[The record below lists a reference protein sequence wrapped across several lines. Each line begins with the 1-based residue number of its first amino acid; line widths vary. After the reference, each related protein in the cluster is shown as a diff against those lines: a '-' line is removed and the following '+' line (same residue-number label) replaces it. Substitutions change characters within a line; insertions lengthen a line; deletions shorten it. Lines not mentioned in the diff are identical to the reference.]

1 MITSKTSLLCICCP
15 SFTSTGM
22 FAARAC
28 GNAAQAAASRGTP
41 IGTGVQ
47 GPLRAPRVLAPI
59 SKTIGFRDQTLV
71 AVECAGNKDRAPRA
85 LLAGVRT
92 RQSATHGHNV
102 KMFETPVA
110 CKHLFVSGLT
120 GNAPA
125 DSVGA
130 VTCGAAAANS
140 SSAYASIAPMAVLT
154 LSLSNRFSTSNMCAL
169 GEGCEGW
176 HTAAGSGGE
185 LGGGQGMW
193 AGVSGVLDV
202 VAGSSARAWR
212 CCRFFSCLSNSKVSL
227 QVMLLSTRKLR
238 PTHS

>member
-1 MITSKTSLLCICCP
+1 
-15 SFTSTGM
+15 M

-28 GNAAQAAASRGTP
+28 GNATQAAASRGTA

-47 GPLRAPRVLAPI
+47 GPLRTPRVLAPI

-71 AVECAGNKDRAPRA
+71 AVVCAGNKDRAPRA

-92 RQSATHGHNV
+92 QQSATHGHNV
-102 KMFETPVA
+102 TMFETP
-110 CKHLFVSGLT
+110 LRQYLLVSGLT
-120 GNAPA
+120 ENAPT
-125 DSVGA
+125 DLVGA

-193 AGVSGVLDV
+193 AGASGVLGV
-202 VAGSSARAWR
+202 VAGSSARAWQ
-212 CCRFFSCLSNSKVSL
+212 CCKFFSCLSNSKVSL
-227 QVMLLSTRKLR
+227 QVMLLSTRKLG